1 MLKNN
6 NQEIVRKIAFRS
18 MKQNRIRNGIVILAV
33 ILTTFMFT
41 TIFTIGASMA
51 EGMMVML
58 TRQQGTRSS
67 IYLNN
72 PTTEQI
78 QQITDNHDLYAAGL
92 QIQTG
97 TAYDSEDET
106 TAILLSYYNETE
118 FEKNFTPAISDIC
131 GNYPTDST
139 AIMLSKNALEAL
151 QIETPKINMEIP
163 LLVNGTVKS
172 FTLSG
177 WFTDYSS
184 PQGGFQGF
192 VSKSYTDALGLTAE
206 KDGTLSIS
214 AKIGVQERLM
224 DALDAAV
231 KLKDGQK
238 FQYTSDMLSETVTN
252 RILIAGLFGT
262 IGLIIVFSGYL
273 LIYNVLYISITKD
286 IRFYGMLKTVGTTP
300 KQIRKM
306 VRLQAFFLAGIGI
319 PIGMGL
325 GTAASFVAVPY
336 AMRMFGSADNP
347 MPLTMQFHP
356 LIYIGTILFA
366 LFTIIV
372 SCRKPAKFASH
383 ISPIE
388 ALKYQGQCSA
398 KIKPRKGTDGGKL
411 HKMAFRNVFRE
422 KKRAVL
428 VFASLFLGTM
438 AFLST
443 NAFVDSMKLE
453 NYVKYYLPND
463 YTIYVNCGSEQEGT
477 EEEQIQ
483 KNIKSAEEMA
493 QKIQALDGITDVS
506 IHRYEDVTLPFDET
520 LFQPFLE
527 SFLESISE
535 KMTLEEFAKGYTD
548 SPESYTSTVI
558 VISKKDVETYNQK
571 AKTPIDIDAFLAGT
585 QCIIGSV
592 NTPEQAAQMQ
602 GKTITMKDKNGNALS
617 LQVGSCALNGDISGL
632 SLGQYWRLAG
642 APEYILVSEAALS
655 QLTDTPAINTIAIQ
669 CDPKAESRLTNQ
681 IRSITQ
687 MYPIVA
693 HLEIRTELMQEFQ
706 DSMSSLKILSGG
718 VSAIL
723 ILIGIINF
731 ISVMLTGIF
740 TRRTELAVMES
751 VGMTKKQVQKML
763 MLEGIYYAVI
773 TLALIL
779 TAGSGILYLV
789 GFFTEQTAD
798 YAVFQYPW
806 GWIAILA
813 CFIFA
818 ICVFVPMLVYRI
830 ATKESITAR
839 LRSID

>member
-106 TAILLSYYNETE
+106 TAILLSYYDETE

-325 GTAASFVAVPY
+325 GTAASFLCN
-336 AMRMFGSADNP
+336 ADVR
-347 MPLTMQFHP
+347 Q
-356 LIYIGTILFA
+356 
-366 LFTIIV
+366 
-372 SCRKPAKFASH
+372 CRQS
-383 ISPIE
+383 
-388 ALKYQGQCSA
+388 Y
-398 KIKPRKGTDGGKL
+398 
-411 HKMAFRNVFRE
+411 
-422 KKRAVL
+422 
-428 VFASLFLGTM
+428 
-438 AFLST
+438 
-443 NAFVDSMKLE
+443 
-453 NYVKYYLPND
+453 
-463 YTIYVNCGSEQEGT
+463 
-477 EEEQIQ
+477 
-483 KNIKSAEEMA
+483 
-493 QKIQALDGITDVS
+493 ALDHAVS
-506 IHRYEDVTLPFDET
+506 SIDLHRN
-520 LFQPFLE
+520 
-527 SFLESISE
+527 
-535 KMTLEEFAKGYTD
+535 D
-548 SPESYTSTVI
+548 SVCTFH
-558 VISKKDVETYNQK
+558 NH
-571 AKTPIDIDAFLAGT
+571 
-585 QCIIGSV
+585 
-592 NTPEQAAQMQ
+592 
-602 GKTITMKDKNGNALS
+602 
-617 LQVGSCALNGDISGL
+617 
-632 SLGQYWRLAG
+632 
-642 APEYILVSEAALS
+642 S
-655 QLTDTPAINTIAIQ
+655 QL
-669 CDPKAESRLTNQ
+669 PKTCQVCKSYL
-681 IRSITQ
+681 
-687 MYPIVA
+687 A
-693 HLEIRTELMQEFQ
+693 H
-706 DSMSSLKILSGG
+706 
-718 VSAIL
+718 
-723 ILIGIINF
+723 
-731 ISVMLTGIF
+731 
-740 TRRTELAVMES
+740 
-751 VGMTKKQVQKML
+751 
-763 MLEGIYYAVI
+763 
-773 TLALIL
+773 
-779 TAGSGILYLV
+779 
-789 GFFTEQTAD
+789 
-798 YAVFQYPW
+798 
-806 GWIAILA
+806 
-813 CFIFA
+813 
-818 ICVFVPMLVYRI
+818 
-830 ATKESITAR
+830 
-839 LRSID
+839 

>member
-106 TAILLSYYNETE
+106 TAILLSYYDETE

-224 DALDAAV
+224 DALDA
-231 KLKDGQK
+231 
-238 FQYTSDMLSETVTN
+238 
-252 RILIAGLFGT
+252 

-527 SFLESISE
+527 SFLESTSE

-548 SPESYTSTVI
+548 SPENYTSTVV

-602 GKTITMKDKNGNALS
+602 GKTITMKDKNGSALS

-632 SLGQYWRLAG
+632 SFGQYWSLAG
-642 APEYILVSEAALS
+642 APEYILVSEAALT

-779 TAGSGILYLV
+779 TVGSGILYLV
-789 GFFTEQTAD
+789 GFFTEQTAN

>member
-78 QQITDNHDLYAAGL
+78 QQITDNHDLYAVGL

-97 TAYDSEDET
+97 TAYDSKDET
-106 TAILLSYYNETE
+106 TAILLSYYDETE

-306 VRLQAFFLAGIGI
+306 VRLQAFSLAGIGI

-336 AMRMFGSADNP
+336 AMRMFG
-347 MPLTMQFHP
+347 
-356 LIYIGTILFA
+356 
-366 LFTIIV
+366 
-372 SCRKPAKFASH
+372 
-383 ISPIE
+383 
-388 ALKYQGQCSA
+388 
-398 KIKPRKGTDGGKL
+398 
-411 HKMAFRNVFRE
+411 
-422 KKRAVL
+422 
-428 VFASLFLGTM
+428 
-438 AFLST
+438 
-443 NAFVDSMKLE
+443 
-453 NYVKYYLPND
+453 
-463 YTIYVNCGSEQEGT
+463 
-477 EEEQIQ
+477 
-483 KNIKSAEEMA
+483 
-493 QKIQALDGITDVS
+493 
-506 IHRYEDVTLPFDET
+506 
-520 LFQPFLE
+520 
-527 SFLESISE
+527 
-535 KMTLEEFAKGYTD
+535 
-548 SPESYTSTVI
+548 
-558 VISKKDVETYNQK
+558 
-571 AKTPIDIDAFLAGT
+571 
-585 QCIIGSV
+585 
-592 NTPEQAAQMQ
+592 
-602 GKTITMKDKNGNALS
+602 
-617 LQVGSCALNGDISGL
+617 
-632 SLGQYWRLAG
+632 
-642 APEYILVSEAALS
+642 
-655 QLTDTPAINTIAIQ
+655 
-669 CDPKAESRLTNQ
+669 
-681 IRSITQ
+681 
-687 MYPIVA
+687 
-693 HLEIRTELMQEFQ
+693 
-706 DSMSSLKILSGG
+706 
-718 VSAIL
+718 
-723 ILIGIINF
+723 
-731 ISVMLTGIF
+731 
-740 TRRTELAVMES
+740 
-751 VGMTKKQVQKML
+751 
-763 MLEGIYYAVI
+763 
-773 TLALIL
+773 
-779 TAGSGILYLV
+779 
-789 GFFTEQTAD
+789 
-798 YAVFQYPW
+798 
-806 GWIAILA
+806 
-813 CFIFA
+813 
-818 ICVFVPMLVYRI
+818 
-830 ATKESITAR
+830 
-839 LRSID
+839 